1 MFIEFLH
8 YRHWEFKTETV
19 SALRTLDSRR
29 ERTIHRIYKDVSKV
43 MIRAMSPDK
52 AGDEKF

>member
-19 SALRTLDSRR
+19 SALRTLDSSR